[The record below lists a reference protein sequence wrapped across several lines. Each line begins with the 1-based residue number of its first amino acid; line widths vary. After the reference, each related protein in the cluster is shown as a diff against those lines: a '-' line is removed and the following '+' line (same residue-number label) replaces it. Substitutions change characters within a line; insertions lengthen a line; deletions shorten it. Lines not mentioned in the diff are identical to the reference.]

1 MATQNSFTII
11 RRGDERL
18 LHIAGDPPDGFQ
30 GEAAADG
37 FQGEAAADGFQGEA
51 AADGF
56 GLHCPLNAHNAD
68 VLRKVL
74 PWTAPV
80 LVGLRKS
87 FGFGDRL
94 GIATPGHLDALGNLR
109 ESGFFPVLAQQSMRE
124 MARARRS
131 PQQVMDDVTWAV
143 VETGYR
149 DGFGCDADHV
159 KTEEEID
166 RCIDAGF
173 IGFTLDPGQYVCAT
187 ADTEDAVALRKH
199 LAELPWDTLQSN
211 PKDHRRLYVTGQT
224 SGDAFSEETY
234 LRAAVKYGPALA
246 QTARLHAHLRGRFG
260 AAPFDLEVSVDETDT
275 PTTPEQHRFI
285 ALELHRLGIDFIG
298 LAPRFVGDF
307 YKGVDYVGDVDAF
320 DRDYA
325 MHAAIAEE
333 LGPYKLS
340 VHSGSD
346 KLAIY
351 PAVQR
356 RTPDYVHVKTSGTSW
371 LEALRVIA
379 TYAPGLFRRILDMA
393 VDGYATNRQ
402 SYHLDGR
409 IECIPDVDEGA
420 LPTCSTTVT
429 PGRSFMWRSARCSK
443 NTTTRCT
450 LCSPNTPMRTGK
462 ASGGISKSIWRRSG
476 RNGMGYLCE
485 QHGEGVRRRQGCG
498 DKSKGTAAK
507 VRKNSESKGK
517 RRK

>member
-1 MATQNSFTII
+1 MVTRRARARCIGASDLQNTGLAPILHTSSCKSINNRMATQNSFTII
-11 RRGDERL
+11 RRGAERL
-18 LHIAGDPPDGFQ
+18 LHIAGDPPDGFQGEVAADGSQ

-51 AADGF
+51 AAD

-149 DGFGCDADHV
+149 GGFGCDADHV

-187 ADTEDAVALRKH
+187 ADTEDPVALRKH

-211 PKDHRRLYVTGQT
+211 PKDHRRRYVTRQT

-246 QTARLHAHLRGRFG
+246 QTARLHAHLRDRFG

-325 MHAAIAEE
+325 MHAAIAQE

-420 LPTCSTTVT
+420 LPDLLDDHH
-429 PGRSFMWRSARCSK
+429 ARQVVHVAFGAVLEK
-443 NTTTRCT
+443 YYDEVYAVLTEHADAHRE
-450 LCSPNTPMRTGK
+450 
-462 ASGGISKSIWRRSG
+462 GIRRHFEKHLAPF
-476 RNGMGYLCE
+476 R
-485 QHGEGVRRRQGCG
+485 
-498 DKSKGTAAK
+498 A
-507 VRKNSESKGK
+507 
-517 RRK
+517 